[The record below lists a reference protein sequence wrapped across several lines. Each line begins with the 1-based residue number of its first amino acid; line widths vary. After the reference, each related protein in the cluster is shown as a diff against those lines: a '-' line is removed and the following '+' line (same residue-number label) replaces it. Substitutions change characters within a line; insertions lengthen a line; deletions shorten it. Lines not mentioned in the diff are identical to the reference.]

1 MKKLLCALLI
11 FGIILVT
18 GCGNDVTDNEYK
30 SQPDVSDTQTIS
42 KSDESQS
49 SSEDGVIHEPKYKN
63 LMSGI
68 TASDIAVLE
77 DMTEGNKSYTNFA
90 MELFKKSLS
99 EDGKNTLISPL
110 SVIYALGLTANGA
123 DGNTLSQM
131 EDVLNFNIS
140 DLNNYLYSYAKQ
152 KAQDDSAT
160 LSIANSIWFT
170 DDEGMLKVNHD
181 FLQTNADYYNAAANR
196 ANFADPDTV
205 KDINN
210 WVKENTKGMIPEIIN
225 ELEPTDVMV
234 LINALAF
241 EAEWS
246 KEYEKGSI
254 REGVFTLED
263 GTEQNV
269 EFMHSEEHRYIGDE
283 NSKGFM
289 KYYKGKYA
297 FAALLPNENISIDEF
312 VSTLSGEKITNMLTT
327 LSSRTC
333 YTSIPKFETEY
344 DVRMVNI
351 FKSLG
356 MTDAFS
362 GGTADFSKMGEAD
375 GRHLGNIIHKTFI
388 SVGELG
394 TKAGAATAVIMKA
407 ECSPT
412 DVVNISLN
420 RTGVYMLVDTENS
433 VSLLIGT
440 LMNVK

>member
-1 MKKLLCALLI
+1 MKKLLSALLI
-11 FGIILVT
+11 FGIILIT

-30 SQPDVSDTQTIS
+30 SQPDVSNAQTVS
-42 KSDESQS
+42 KSDESQNS
-49 SSEDGVIHEPKYKN
+49 SDGNVIHEPKYKN

-68 TASDIAVLE
+68 TASDKAVLE
-77 DMTEGNKSYTNFA
+77 DTTEGNKAYTEFA
-90 MELFKKSLS
+90 VNLFKKSLS

-131 EDVLNFNIS
+131 EDVFGLPID

-152 KAQDDSAT
+152 KAKDDAAT

-170 DDEGMLKVNHD
+170 NDEGMLKVNRD
-181 FLQTNADYYNAAANR
+181 FLQTNADYYNATANR
-196 ANFADPDTV
+196 ADFSDPDTV

-254 REGVFTLED
+254 RDGVFTLED

-269 EFMHSEEHRYIGDE
+269 EFMHSKEHRYIGDE

-289 KYYKGKYA
+289 KNYKGKYA

-344 DVRMVNI
+344 DVKMVDI

-362 GGTADFSKMGEAD
+362 GSTADFSKMGEAD
-375 GRHLGNIIHKTFI
+375 GLHIGNIIHKTFI

-394 TKAGAATAVIMKA
+394 TKAGAATAVIMEA
-407 ECSPT
+407 ECCPS
-412 DVVNISLN
+412 DVVNINLN
-420 RTGVYMLVDTENS
+420 RPFVYMLIDTENN
-433 VSLLIGT
+433 VPLFIGT